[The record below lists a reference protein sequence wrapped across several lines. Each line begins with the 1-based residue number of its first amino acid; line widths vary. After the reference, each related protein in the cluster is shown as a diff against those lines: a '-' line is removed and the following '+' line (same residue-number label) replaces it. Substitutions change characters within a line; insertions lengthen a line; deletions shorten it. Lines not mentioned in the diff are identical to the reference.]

1 MKVKNA
7 KMSCKI
13 DFGSCVNIPWSPI
26 ANIAVTKAT
35 KYRAENMC
43 KCIDYWLTLFSN
55 NFDHILD

>member
-1 MKVKNA
+1 
-7 KMSCKI
+7 MSCKI
-13 DFGSCVNIPWSPI
+13 YFGSCVNIPWSPI
-26 ANIAVTKAT
+26 DNIAVTKAT